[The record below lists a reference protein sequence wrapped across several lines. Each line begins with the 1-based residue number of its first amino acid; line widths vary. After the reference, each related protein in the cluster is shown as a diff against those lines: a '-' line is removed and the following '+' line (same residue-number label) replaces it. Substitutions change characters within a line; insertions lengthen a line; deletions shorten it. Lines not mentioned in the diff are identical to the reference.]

1 MKQLTA
7 LLFFLLSI
15 SIPLLSQI
23 QRSPEITAN
32 ELREHVK
39 YLSSEKL
46 EGRLTGSKGADL
58 AAEYIANEFRMYGL
72 KQNGDSGS
80 FYQKFEFVSGVKL
93 GLENQLFIVET
104 EVLPNN
110 PKEQTKSN
118 LKIKNRLAA
127 VLNQDYRPL
136 GYSLSGS
143 YSGEIVFAG
152 YGISSADKSYDDYK
166 DLSVK
171 DKIVMVLRY
180 APSSD
185 SIHGNFE
192 QYSSLRYKTA
202 KAKELGAR
210 AIIVVTG
217 PADSDKD
224 ELIRLAYDQ
233 ATGNSGIL
241 SLNITRALADTIL
254 KNSKT
259 TIKQLQDQILQERQP
274 KSFAIQ
280 GVTVNLTVDINEI
293 RAQAKNVIG
302 FLDGNDTTLKN
313 EVLVIGAHYDHLGY
327 GGEGSGSLRPDT
339 IAIHPGADDNA
350 SGTSGLLEL
359 AQLFSNQRDRLK
371 RSILF
376 IAFTGEELG
385 LLGSGHYVKHPT
397 IPLESTVTMLNLD
410 MIGHLNNRLL
420 IVDGVGTSP
429 GFDSLAR
436 VHNLDSAFILK
447 LNKDGFGPSDYS
459 SFFSKQIPVLNLF
472 TNINEYYHR
481 PIDTYDRLNYEGLQ
495 KIVAYAASL
504 ALDLDRIPNRPK
516 FVATEMPKMAGNT
529 GRSMRVFVGTIPDFS
544 EQSEGMKIS
553 GVRQG
558 SPAAKAG
565 LQGGDI
571 IIKFGKVDIKN
582 LYDYTYALG
591 EYKVGDIVD
600 VVVKRGKEIIN
611 TKVTLERRN

>member
-7 LLFFLLSI
+7 LLYFLLSI
-15 SIPLLSQI
+15 STPLFSQI

-39 YLSSEKL
+39 YLSSEKF

>member
-80 FYQKFEFVSGVKL
+80 FYQKFEFIAGVKL
-93 GLENQLFIVET
+93 GLENQLLIVET

-110 PKEQTKSN
+110 PNEQTKSN

-127 VLNQDYRPL
+127 VLNQDYRPF

-143 YSGEIVFAG
+143 YSDEIVFAG
-152 YGISSADKSYDDYK
+152 YGISSADKSYDDYT

-180 APSSD
+180 APPSD

-192 QYSSLRYKTA
+192 QYSSLCYKTA

-280 GVTVNLTVDINEI
+280 GISVNMTVDINEI

-302 FLDGNDTTLKN
+302 FLDGNDSTLKN

-359 AQLFSNQRDRLK
+359 AQVFSNQRDRLK

-436 VHNLDSAFILK
+436 VHNRDSAFILK